1 MPTTTAKELFPFL
14 VAAVAEEEEEEEEK
28 EKEKEEV
35 LLPLEETLK
44 EEEEEKEHEQEQ
56 REAKLIVRPK
66 DIFLCSKSAAKRSQN
81 EKISRKKEKLPF
93 FHVFS

>member
-1 MPTTTAKELFPFL
+1 MPTTKELFRPFL
-14 VAAVAEEEEEEEEK
+14 VAAAVAEEEEEEEEK